1 MADTALPPLFKLP
14 LKSILTKLKFEPH
27 TAQEQIIDL
36 LDKHRWVIC
45 SCGRRFGKSALAA
58 HLAFAKLLE
67 PNTSVGV
74 CAPTHGLSS
83 IIFDMVAKLL
93 KSADIETSKWSIKD
107 KEIVLVNGSILKGLT
122 ASKPDSLV
130 GRSYD
135 FLIMDESALIPDL
148 EIVWTQHLRATLSD
162 RPGSRALFISTPR
175 GNNYFKTLYD
185 RGFDDSFQDFACF
198 HAPTSANPLIPEDDI
213 IEAKASVSST
223 VFEQE
228 YMALF
233 TVFEGQIFKD
243 VTYMDNILESLPL
256 DSVEFIIGFDA
267 GFDHSSAGVVVATD
281 GTTFWVVE
289 EYKQRKLNT
298 KAHAEW
304 LQSMIDKYDVYNIY
318 IDAAAAQT
326 AYDLASLYNIC
337 STPAIKHVSE
347 GLAFMEGLFENK
359 NLIIDSSLDELI
371 VEISQYA
378 WKETPTGGKEQPIK
392 LFDDVIDSLR
402 YAVYT
407 FKMSHGGITV

>member
-1 MADTALPPLFKLP
+1 MLVNTLPPLFKLP
-14 LKSILTKLKFEPH
+14 LISVLNKLEFTPH
-27 TAQEQIIDL
+27 KAQVEIISL
-36 LDKHRWVIC
+36 LEKHRWVIC

-67 PNTSVGV
+67 PDSAVGV

-93 KSADIETSKWSIKD
+93 KTSGIETTKWSIKD

-148 EIVWTQHLRATLSD
+148 EVVWTQHLRATLSD

-175 GNNYFKTLYD
+175 GNNYFKELYD
-185 RGFDDSFQDFACF
+185 KGFDPLAKEFACF

-213 IEAKASVSST
+213 IEAKENVSST
-223 VFEQE
+223 VFDQE

-243 VTYMDNILESLPL
+243 VTYVDNLLDTL
-256 DSVEFIIGFDA
+256 DRDSVEFIIGFDA
-267 GFDHSSAGVVVATD
+267 GFDHSSAGVVVATN
-281 GTTFWVVE
+281 GECFWVVE
-289 EYKQRKLNT
+289 EYKQRQLNT
-298 KAHAEW
+298 KDHAEW
-304 LQSMIDKYDVYNIY
+304 LQSMSDKYDVYNIY

-326 AYDLASLYNIC
+326 AHDLASLYDIC
-337 STPAIKHVSE
+337 SSPAIKHVTE

-359 NLIIDSSLDELI
+359 TLIIDSSLQELK
-371 VEISQYA
+371 VELEQYA
-378 WKETPTGGKEQPIK
+378 WKPKTASGKEAPIK
-392 LFDDVIDSLR
+392 LYDDIIDSLR

-407 FKMSHGGITV
+407 FKMHHGGITV